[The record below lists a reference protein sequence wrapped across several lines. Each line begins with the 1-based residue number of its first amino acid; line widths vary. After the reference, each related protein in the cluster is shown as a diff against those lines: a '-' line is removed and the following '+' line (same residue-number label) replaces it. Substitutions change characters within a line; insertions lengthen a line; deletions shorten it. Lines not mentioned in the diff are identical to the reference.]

1 MPSSALATPF
11 HAARPAV
18 SELAISPA
26 GYKFS
31 GLDACW
37 KPHAGE

>member
-1 MPSSALATPF
+1 MPSSALATSF
-11 HAARPAV
+11 HAVRPAV
-18 SELAISPA
+18 TEIAISLA

-37 KPHAGE
+37 RSHAGE

>member
-1 MPSSALATPF
+1 MPSSALATPY

-18 SELAISPA
+18 AEIAISLA
-26 GYKFS
+26 DYKLS

-37 KPHAGE
+37 RTHAGE